1 MLQPLDVSNLLEEE
15 AEEHLVRVL
24 EKGRARAAPSDKVWD
39 ASVEGER
46 PPLRWVTKEG
56 AVMFSPPL
64 QNERSGPVAQKGFR
78 KLAKHFFAMK
88 SQGRL
93 DIDQSEM
100 MRQLQK
106 EPGRGQELR
115 LTMSLL
121 VSVAKKVRLVSRSS
135 RLSTPTVIAF
145 SALLWP

>member
-15 AEEHLVRVL
+15 AEEHLVRVF

-56 AVMFSPPL
+56 AVMFSPPV

-93 DIDQSEM
+93 DVDQSET

-106 EPGRGQELR
+106 EPGRGQGVEAHDVFVGVSGEKSKIGQSQF
-115 LTMSLL
+115 SL
-121 VSVAKKVRLVSRSS
+121 VDCRHQH
-135 RLSTPTVIAF
+135 
-145 SALLWP
+145 